1 MENKRTIEEDEIAEQ
16 GRVSEPNWSER
27 VEDLVAAGDVTAAI
41 SFLESLVTNLQSR
54 FGSSSSSSGDNH
66 GGERTEFGLQLAAAL
81 SQLADLYSS
90 QGLSLKSDEIH
101 TRSSLIKQRALDC
114 DLASSRGS
122 GDAENRTSNGLNSDP
137 NVSPANGKTKNSTKD
152 SSNNSAAQDS
162 SDDDWEA
169 LADREPSKLLSVE
182 ELPEIS
188 KLSVEEP
195 KVQGPKRRGRGT
207 FTYKRDMMYSDRDFC
222 ESRFEDSEDNDMSR
236 DSEKSD
242 ESLKSKYGTRHV
254 LVLAGFSPSLRT
266 TDLEKLFEDFKDS
279 GFIIRWVNDTTAL
292 AVFKTPSTALEA
304 CNRVQCSFTIR
315 VLDDHDSLL
324 SSISGK
330 DLEPPSQRPK
340 TSART
345 AQRLIA
351 HSMGLKLPA
360 SGFGSRELREQE
372 AARKNRIVTRQK
384 QREDAWGD
392 D

>member
-1 MENKRTIEEDEIAEQ
+1 METTRLN
-16 GRVSEPNWSER
+16 EPNWSER
-27 VEDLVAAGDVTAAI
+27 VEDLVSAGDVTAAI

-54 FGSSSSSSGDNH
+54 LGSSSSGS
-66 GGERTEFGLQLAAAL
+66 GERTEFGLQLAAAL
-81 SQLADLYSS
+81 TQLADLYSS
-90 QGLSLKSDEIH
+90 QGLSLKSDELR

-114 DLASSRGS
+114 DFASSSGS
-122 GDAENRTSNGLNSDP
+122 DDVENQIIASNGLKSDS
-137 NVSPANGKTKNSTKD
+137 NVSPPDGKTKDSTKV
-152 SSNNSAAQDS
+152 SSNTSATHDS

-169 LADREPSKLLSVE
+169 LADLEPRKLLHVG

-207 FTYKRDMMYSDRDFC
+207 FTYKRDVMYSDRDFC
-222 ESRFEDSEDNDMSR
+222 ESRFDDLEDNDVSR
-236 DSEKSD
+236 DSEKTD
-242 ESLKSKYGTRHV
+242 EALKSKYGTRHV

-266 TDLEKLFEDFKDS
+266 TDLEKLFKDFKDS

-292 AVFKTPSTALEA
+292 AVFKTPSAALEA
-304 CNRVQCSFTIR
+304 CNHVQCSFTIR
-315 VLDDHDSLL
+315 VLGDHDSLL
-324 SSISGK
+324 GSISGK

-360 SGFGSRELREQE
+360 SGFGSEELRDQE
-372 AARKNRIVTRQK
+372 AARKKRIVSRQK

>member
-1 MENKRTIEEDEIAEQ
+1 METTRLN
-16 GRVSEPNWSER
+16 EPNWSER

-54 FGSSSSSSGDNH
+54 LGSSSS
-66 GGERTEFGLQLAAAL
+66 GERTEFGLQLASAL
-81 SQLADLYSS
+81 TQLADLYSS
-90 QGLSLKSDEIH
+90 QGLSLKSDELR

-114 DLASSRGS
+114 DFASSSGS
-122 GDAENRTSNGLNSDP
+122 DDVENQIIASNGLKSDS
-137 NVSPANGKTKNSTKD
+137 NVSPPDGKTKDSTKV
-152 SSNNSAAQDS
+152 SSNNSAAHDS

-169 LADREPSKLLSVE
+169 LADLEPSKLLHVE

-195 KVQGPKRRGRGT
+195 KVEGPKRRGRGT
-207 FTYKRDMMYSDRDFC
+207 FTYKRDVMYSDRDFC
-222 ESRFEDSEDNDMSR
+222 ESRFDDLEDNDVSR
-236 DSEKSD
+236 DSEKTD
-242 ESLKSKYGTRHV
+242 EALKSKYGTRHV

-266 TDLEKLFEDFKDS
+266 TDLEKLFKDLKDS
-279 GFIIRWVNDTTAL
+279 KFIIRWVNDTTAL
-292 AVFKTPSTALEA
+292 AVFKTPSAALEA
-304 CNRVQCSFTIR
+304 CNHVQCSFTIR

-324 SSISGK
+324 GSISGK

-360 SGFGSRELREQE
+360 SGFGSKELRDQE
-372 AARKNRIVTRQK
+372 AARKNRIVSRQK

>member
-1 MENKRTIEEDEIAEQ
+1 METKRTIEEDETAEQ
-16 GRVSEPNWSER
+16 GSISKPNWSEQ

-54 FGSSSSSSGDNH
+54 LGSSSSSSR
-66 GGERTEFGLQLAAAL
+66 GERTEFGLQLAAAL
-81 SQLADLYSS
+81 TQLADLYSS
-90 QGLSLKSDEIH
+90 QGLSLKSDEIR
-101 TRSSLIKQRALDC
+101 TRSTLIKQRALDC

-122 GDAENRTSNGLNSDP
+122 GDAENQALPQTSESNGKLE
-137 NVSPANGKTKNSTKD
+137 NSTKD
-152 SSNNSAAQDS
+152 LSNKSATDDS

-169 LADREPSKLLSVE
+169 LVDREPSKLLSVE

-207 FTYKRDMMYSDRDFC
+207 FTYKKDVMYSDRDFS
-222 ESRFEDSEDNDMSR
+222 ESRFEDSDDDDVSR

-242 ESLKSKYGTRHV
+242 ESLKAKYGTRHV

-266 TDLEKLFEDFKDS
+266 TDLEKLFGDFKDG

-304 CNRVQCSFTIR
+304 SNRVQCSFTIR
-315 VLDDHDSLL
+315 VLDDNDSLL

-330 DLEPPSQRPK
+330 DLEPPTQRPK

-360 SGFGSRELREQE
+360 SGFGSKELRDQE
-372 AARKNRIVTRQK
+372 AARKNRIISRQK
-384 QREDAWGD
+384 QRDDAWGD

>member
-1 MENKRTIEEDEIAEQ
+1 METTRPSEGDKT
-16 GRVSEPNWSER
+16 SEPNWSER

-41 SFLESLVTNLQSR
+41 SFLDSLVTNLQSR
-54 FGSSSSSSGDNH
+54 IGSSSA
-66 GGERTEFGLQLAAAL
+66 GERTEFGLQLAAAL
-81 SQLADLYSS
+81 TQLADLYSS
-90 QGLSLKSDEIH
+90 QGLSLKSDELR

-122 GDAENRTSNGLNSDP
+122 GDVENQIIASNGLKSDS
-137 NVSPANGKTKNSTKD
+137 NVSPADGWKTKDTTKAV
-152 SSNNSAAQDS
+152 SNNDS

-169 LADREPSKLLSVE
+169 LADLEPSKLLPVE

-207 FTYKRDMMYSDRDFC
+207 FTYNRDAMYSDRDFS
-222 ESRFEDSEDNDMSR
+222 ESRFDDSEDNDTSH
-236 DSEKSD
+236 DSQKID
-242 ESLKSKYGTRHV
+242 EALKSKYGTRHV

-266 TDLEKLFEDFKDS
+266 TDLEKLFKDFKDS
-279 GFIIRWVNDTTAL
+279 GLIIRWVNDTTAL
-292 AVFKTPSTALEA
+292 AVFKTPSAALEA
-304 CNRVQCSFTIR
+304 CNHVQCSFTVR
-315 VLDDHDSLL
+315 VLGDHDSLL
-324 SSISGK
+324 GSISGK

-351 HSMGLKLPA
+351 HSMGLKLPT
-360 SGFGSRELREQE
+360 SGFGSKELRDQE
-372 AARKNRIVTRQK
+372 AARKNRIVSRQK

>member
-1 MENKRTIEEDEIAEQ
+1 METTRLN
-16 GRVSEPNWSER
+16 EPNWSER

-54 FGSSSSSSGDNH
+54 LGSSSS
-66 GGERTEFGLQLAAAL
+66 GERTEFGLQLASAL
-81 SQLADLYSS
+81 TQLADLYSS
-90 QGLSLKSDEIH
+90 LGLSLKSDELR

-114 DLASSRGS
+114 DFASSSGS
-122 GDAENRTSNGLNSDP
+122 DDVENQIIASNGLKSDS
-137 NVSPANGKTKNSTKD
+137 NVSPPDGITKDSTKV
-152 SSNNSAAQDS
+152 SSNNSAAHDS

-169 LADREPSKLLSVE
+169 LADLEPSKLLHVE

-207 FTYKRDMMYSDRDFC
+207 FTYKRDVMYSDRDFC
-222 ESRFEDSEDNDMSR
+222 ESRFDDLEDNDVSR
-236 DSEKSD
+236 DSEKTD
-242 ESLKSKYGTRHV
+242 EALKSKYGTRHV

-266 TDLEKLFEDFKDS
+266 TDLEKLFKDLKDS
-279 GFIIRWVNDTTAL
+279 KFIIRWVNDTTAL
-292 AVFKTPSTALEA
+292 AVFKTPSAALEA
-304 CNRVQCSFTIR
+304 CNHVQCSFTIR

-324 SSISGK
+324 GSISGK

-360 SGFGSRELREQE
+360 SGFGSKELRDQE
-372 AARKNRIVTRQK
+372 AARKNRIVSRQK

>member
-1 MENKRTIEEDEIAEQ
+1 MENKRPNEQDTIAEEE
-16 GRVSEPNWSER
+16 RISEPNWSEQ

-41 SFLESLVTNLQSR
+41 SFLESLATNLQSLL
-54 FGSSSSSSGDNH
+54 GSSSS
-66 GGERTEFGLQLAAAL
+66 GERTEFGLQLAAAL
-81 SQLADLYSS
+81 IQLADLYSS
-90 QGLSLKSDEIH
+90 QGLSLKSDELR
-101 TRSSLIKQRALDC
+101 TRSSVIKQRALDC
-114 DLASSRGS
+114 DLASSRSS
-122 GDAENRTSNGLNSDP
+122 GDVENQIVASNGLKSDP
-137 NVSPANGKTKNSTKD
+137 NVSAADGKMENSTKA
-152 SSNNSAAQDS
+152 SANDS

-207 FTYKRDMMYSDRDFC
+207 FTYKRDGMYSDQDFC
-222 ESRFEDSEDNDMSR
+222 EPRFDDSEDKDMSLA
-236 DSEKSD
+236 SEKSD
-242 ESLKSKYGTRHV
+242 EALKSKYGTRHV
-254 LVLAGFSPSLRT
+254 LVLTDFSPSLRT
-266 TDLEKLFEDFKDS
+266 TDLEKLFKDFKDS

-292 AVFKTPSTALEA
+292 AVFKTPSAALEA
-304 CNRVQCSFTIR
+304 LNHVQCSFTIR

-324 SSISGK
+324 GSISGK
-330 DLEPPSQRPK
+330 VLEPPSQRPK

-360 SGFGSRELREQE
+360 SGFGSKELRDQE
-372 AARKNRIVTRQK
+372 AARKNRIVSRQK
-384 QREDAWGD
+384 QRESAWGD

>member
-1 MENKRTIEEDEIAEQ
+1 MENKRANEEEDEIAEQ
-16 GRVSEPNWSER
+16 GIISEPNWSER

-54 FGSSSSSSGDNH
+54 FGSSSSS
-66 GGERTEFGLQLAAAL
+66 GGKRTEFGLHLATAL
-81 SQLADLYSS
+81 TQLADLYSS
-90 QGLSLKSDEIH
+90 QGLSLKSDDLR

-114 DLASSRGS
+114 DVPSSRSS
-122 GDAENRTSNGLNSDP
+122 GDAENRAAQQIVDSSDP
-137 NVSPANGKTKNSTKD
+137 NVSPAGKMENSTKA
-152 SSNNSAAQDS
+152 SSNNSAAHDS

-169 LADREPSKLLSVE
+169 LADCEPSELFSVE

-195 KVQGPKRRGRGT
+195 KVEGPKRRGRGT
-207 FTYKRDMMYSDRDFC
+207 FTYKRDTMYTDRDFG
-222 ESRFEDSEDNDMSR
+222 ESRFEDSEDDDMSR
-236 DSEKSD
+236 GSEKTDD

-266 TDLEKLFEDFKDS
+266 SDLEKLFEDYKDR
-279 GFIIRWVNDTTAL
+279 GFVIRWVNDTTAL
-292 AVFKTPSTALEA
+292 AVFKTPSIALEG
-304 CNRVQCSFTIR
+304 CKNVQCSFTVR

-324 SSISGK
+324 GSISGK

-360 SGFGSRELREQE
+360 SGFGSKELRDQE
-372 AARKNRIVTRQK
+372 AARKNRIVSRQK
-384 QREDAWGD
+384 QRDDAWGD
-392 D
+392 E

>member
-1 MENKRTIEEDEIAEQ
+1 MENTRPNEEERI
-16 GRVSEPNWSER
+16 SEPNWSER

-41 SFLESLVTNLQSR
+41 SFLESLETNLQSR
-54 FGSSSSSSGDNH
+54 LGSSSS
-66 GGERTEFGLQLAAAL
+66 GERTEFGLQLAAAL
-81 SQLADLYSS
+81 TQLADLYSS
-90 QGLSLKSDEIH
+90 QGLSLKSDKLR

-114 DLASSRGS
+114 DRASSRDS
-122 GDAENRTSNGLNSDP
+122 GDVENQSIASNGLKSDP
-137 NVSPANGKTKNSTKD
+137 NVSPADGKTKDSTNVP
-152 SSNNSAAQDS
+152 SNNSAAHDS

-169 LADREPSKLLSVE
+169 LADLEPSKLLPVE

-195 KVQGPKRRGRGT
+195 KVERPKRRGRGT
-207 FTYKRDMMYSDRDFC
+207 FTYKRDAMYSDRDFS
-222 ESRFEDSEDNDMSR
+222 ESRFDDSEDNDLSR
-236 DSEKSD
+236 DSEKND

-254 LVLAGFSPSLRT
+254 LVLADFSPSLRT
-266 TDLEKLFEDFKDS
+266 ADLEKLFKDFKDS

-292 AVFKTPSTALEA
+292 AVFKTPSAALEA
-304 CNRVQCSFTIR
+304 CNHVQCSFTIR

-324 SSISGK
+324 GSISGK

-360 SGFGSRELREQE
+360 SGFGSKELRDQE
-372 AARKNRIVTRQK
+372 AARKNRIVWRQK